1 MEGCPKALMINFDLK
16 EISSIEEDAFEKPL
30 SAYIQEFYN
39 EDPKTYTKE
48 IQQITQLRK
57 QNEKMSTCYGANYYI

>member
-30 SAYIQEFYN
+30 SAVSIMIFLF
-39 EDPKTYTKE
+39 
-48 IQQITQLRK
+48 I
-57 QNEKMSTCYGANYYI
+57 

>member
-30 SAYIQEFYN
+30 SAVSY
-39 EDPKTYTKE
+39 PKDNKLNMHIVYLIYFIHIWRRYLT
-48 IQQITQLRK
+48 L
-57 QNEKMSTCYGANYYI
+57 S